1 MIDHPE
7 PSVRAAEEVVLAYH
21 RAIDDG
27 RASEGI
33 ALFTDDAVFQA
44 KGMHLVGR
52 DAIAGFLNERQYQT
66 ERHTVHVVTNV
77 RVTRGQPNEIELSAL
92 VLLHVRQADGRYDLE
107 RVLDTTH
114 VMTRSAAGW
123 RVHRRL
129 SQPLHAPRA
138 DEPEAN
144 PPKP

>member
-1 MIDHPE
+1 MSHHLESAD
-7 PSVRAAEEVVLAYH
+7 AAQEVVLAYH
-21 RAIDDG
+21 RAIDTG

-33 ALFTDDAVFQA
+33 VFFTDDAVFQA

-52 DAIAGFLNERQYQT
+52 KAIAGFLNERQSQT
-66 ERHTVHVVTNV
+66 ERHTVHIVANVSVV
-77 RVTRGQPNEIELSAL
+77 RAQPDEVELAAL
-92 VLLHVRQADGRYDLE
+92 VLLHVRQDDGRYDLE

-114 VMTRSAAGW
+114 VVTRTAAGW

-138 DEPEAN
+138 DAA
-144 PPKP
+144 